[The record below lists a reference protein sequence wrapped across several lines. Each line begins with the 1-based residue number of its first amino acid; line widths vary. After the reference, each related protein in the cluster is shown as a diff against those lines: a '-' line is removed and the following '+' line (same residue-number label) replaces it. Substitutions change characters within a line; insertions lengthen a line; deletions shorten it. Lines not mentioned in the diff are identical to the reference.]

1 MEKGGPAAS
10 SNLNLEPESGN
21 QSNDR
26 IKSPPDSSREKT

>member
-10 SNLNLEPESGN
+10 SHVNLDPESGN

-26 IKSPPDSSREKT
+26 IKSPPDSSRDKS